1 MKKYL
6 SNFKWTTFFAYA
18 TIFGCISILIDWGM
32 GKFKDANFTIEKYS
46 IGLVFKTFVF
56 SLVMAFVTKPK
67 ENK

>member
-18 TIFGCISILIDWGM
+18 TIFGGVSVLMDWGL
-32 GKFKDANFTIEKYS
+32 GKFKDANFTLEKYS
-46 IGLVFKTFVF
+46 ISFAFKTIVF
-56 SLVMAFVTKPK
+56 SLIMAFVTKPK